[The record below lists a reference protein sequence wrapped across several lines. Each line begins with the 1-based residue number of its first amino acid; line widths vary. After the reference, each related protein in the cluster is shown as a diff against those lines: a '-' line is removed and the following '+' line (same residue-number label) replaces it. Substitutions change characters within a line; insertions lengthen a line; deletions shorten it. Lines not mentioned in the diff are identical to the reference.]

1 MDRRPYGQTI
11 LRITGNVTRHLP
23 LVVLALS
30 LSVNLLIAK
39 KLLRAQETTASGL
52 PAGTTA
58 TSFDALSPTGDHLRI
73 TFPTD
78 VPTVLYHF
86 SPTCGWCERNWAN
99 ISELATRTE
108 GRYRVV
114 GVSTVAVSP
123 TFVRDRAIQF
133 EVASMVS
140 EDVARAYRLGGTPQT
155 ILVSADGR
163 VLQDWKGAYVGIQA
177 QELEGY
183 FGLRLPGLRKSKVV
197 STTEN

>member
-1 MDRRPYGQTI
+1 MDRRLHGQMI
-11 LRITGNVTRHLP
+11 LRITGNITRHLP

-39 KLLRAQETTASGL
+39 KLLRAQESTASGL

-58 TSFDALSPTGDHLRI
+58 RAFDAFSPTGDRVHI
-73 TFPTD
+73 TFPAD

-86 SPTCGWCERNWAN
+86 SPTCSWCERNWSN
-99 ISELATRTE
+99 ISELATKTK

-114 GVSTVAVSP
+114 GVSTTPVSS

-133 EVASMVS
+133 EIASMVS

-155 ILVSADGR
+155 ILVSAEGR
-163 VLQDWKGAYVGIQA
+163 VLEDWPGAYVGVQA
-177 QELEGY
+177 QELEAY
-183 FGLRLPGLRKSKVV
+183 FGLRLPGLRKRAVP
-197 STTEN
+197 TTEN